1 MTKKLIH
8 LFAILFGFL
17 QANGQEIRV
26 LDKDSKLP
34 IAGVEISVSNSGLI
48 LDTDRDGMA
57 ELDLFSTYKPL
68 KFSHPDYLV
77 YEFSLRKI
85 KKMKYE
91 VFLTKRSEYLNEIVL
106 SASRKRENRNQVA
119 EQINIITSSEI
130 KKMAPQTSADLLS
143 NTAGVRVQKSQFG
156 GGSPVLRGMEAN
168 RVLLVIDG
176 VRMNNAIYR
185 KGHLQSAITVSP
197 LSLERTEV
205 VFGPSSLMYG
215 SDALGGVI
223 HFYTQKPKPSEENAF
238 NLSTYSRF
246 SSANQEI
253 TNQLS
258 FEIIEDKW
266 STYTSVSYSDFDD
279 LKMGSN
285 RVHGFEDWGLVPF
298 YSENTRN
305 VFSEF
310 PTANGD
316 EELQKNTG
324 YNQLDILQ
332 KFIFALEENR
342 ELTFNFQYSKSS
354 DIPRFDKLTE
364 SSGRD
369 LKFAEWSYGPQKRFL
384 ASAQLTTEVEKK
396 WMNSANFIL
405 AYQHLE
411 EERLQRKFGSLD
423 RSYRNEFV
431 DVFSLNADFTANL
444 KGSSFFQ
451 YGLEVIANGVASRSS
466 GNILEVSGNEVIGIS
481 GYFDVQS
488 RYPDGGSTYNNQAVY
503 LDFKT
508 SINPKGALSA
518 GVRYTATQLRAK
530 WQDESFITLPSE
542 DIKLSNGALTAQL
555 SYVYSP
561 NNNWQLST
569 LVSSGF
575 RSPNI
580 DDVGKIRE
588 KSGFVS
594 VPNVNLKPEYAY
606 NGEIGLTRYFN
617 KQKFRVGINAYYTL
631 LDKYIMREIFDIT
644 GAEVNLSSPPTI
656 NYDGEEVISYANVNK
671 GLAYVY
677 GFTFDA
683 RGEINRFLSA
693 NSSFT
698 YTKGRSYDEG
708 IPLSSI
714 PPYFGS
720 IGVDFTQNKIGLGL
734 NFDFNG
740 AKNPEDYNLIEG
752 IDNFEQTPFTV
763 DSESG
768 EFTYYG
774 TPAWSVLNFNS
785 SYAINQYVEFQFMV
799 QNILDVH
806 YKEFAS
812 AISAPGR
819 NYIGTVV
826 LNF

>member
-1 MTKKLIH
+1 MTKKLIPF
-8 LFAILFGFL
+8 LAIIFGIL
-17 QANGQEIRV
+17 QTNGQEIRV
-26 LDKDSKLP
+26 IDKDSKLP
-34 IAGVEISVSNSGLI
+34 ITSVKISANNSGLI
-48 LDTDRDGMA
+48 VKTDEDGLVD
-57 ELDLFSTYKPL
+57 LDLFSTYKPL

-77 YEFSLRKI
+77 YEFTLRKI
-85 KKMKYE
+85 KKMNYE
-91 VFLTKRSEYLNEIVL
+91 VLLTKRSEYLNEIVL
-106 SASRKRENRNQVA
+106 SVSRKKENRNQVA
-119 EQINIITSSEI
+119 EQINVITSADI
-130 KKMAPQTSADLLS
+130 KKIAPQTSADLLAS
-143 NTAGVRVQKSQFG
+143 TAGVRVQKSQFG

-223 HFYTQKPKPSEENAF
+223 HFYTQKPKPSKENAF
-238 NLSTYSRF
+238 NLSTYSRY

-266 STYTSVSYSDFDD
+266 ATYTSVSYSDFDD
-279 LKMGSN
+279 LRMGSN
-285 RVHGFEDWGLVPF
+285 RSHGFEEWGLVPF
-298 YSENTRN
+298 YSENTRTY
-305 VFSEF
+305 FSEF

-316 EELQKNTG
+316 PELQKNTG

-332 KFIFALEENR
+332 KFVFDLEEDR
-342 ELTFNFQYSKSS
+342 ELTFNFQYSESS
-354 DIPRFDKLTE
+354 DIPRFDRLTE
-364 SSGRD
+364 YSGRE
-369 LKFAEWSYGPQKRFL
+369 LKFAEWSYGPQKRLL
-384 ASAQLTTEVEKK
+384 ASAQLASEVNKS
-396 WMNSANFIL
+396 WMNSANFVF

-411 EERLQRKFGSLD
+411 EERLQRKFGSLA

-431 DVFSLNADFTANL
+431 DVFSLNADFTAEL
-444 KGSSFFQ
+444 KGNSFFQ
-451 YGLEVIANGVASRSS
+451 YGLEIITNGVASRSS
-466 GNILEVSGNEVIGIS
+466 GNIIEVSGNEVVGVD
-481 GYFDVQS
+481 GYFDVQT
-488 RYPDGGSTYNNQAVY
+488 RYPDGGSSYNNQAAY
-503 LDFKT
+503 IDFKT
-508 SINPKGALSA
+508 QISEKSSFSA
-518 GVRYTATQLRAK
+518 GMRYTATQLRAK
-530 WQDESFITLPSE
+530 WIDETYITLPQE
-542 DIKLSNGALTAQL
+542 NIKLSNGALTAQL

-561 NNNWQLST
+561 KNWQIST
-569 LVSSGF
+569 LLSSGF

-580 DDVGKIRE
+580 DDIGKIRE
-588 KSGFVS
+588 KNGFVS

-606 NGEIGLTRYFN
+606 NGEFGITHFFNKEKFRIGL
-617 KQKFRVGINAYYTL
+617 NAYYTL

-644 GAEVNLSSPPTI
+644 GAEVNAASPPTI
-656 NYDGEEVISYANVNK
+656 VYDGEEAVTYANVNK

-714 PPYFGS
+714 PPFFGN
-720 IGVDFTQNKIGLGL
+720 IGIDFVKNRIGLGL
-734 NFDFNG
+734 DFDFNG
-740 AKNPEDYNLIEG
+740 AKKPEDYNIIEG
-752 IDNFEQTPFTV
+752 IDNFVQTPFTI
-763 DSESG
+763 DPETEEIS
-768 EFTYYG
+768 YYG
-774 TPAWSVLNFNS
+774 TPAWSTLNFNS
-785 SYAINQYVEFQFMV
+785 SYAVNQYVEFQFMV
-799 QNILDVH
+799 QNIFDQH

-819 NYIGTVV
+819 NFIGTVV